1 MLMVRDKSFYK
12 SLLLIALPA
21 AFQSL
26 ISFGVNMTDTVMVG
40 ALGEEALSAVSLGNQ
55 VSVFMMMFIKGV
67 SAGTAVMISQ
77 YWGKKD
83 MSRIKNIFAIG
94 FQASLGIALLF
105 FVGAFFFPKSLMS
118 VLTNNQALIN
128 RAPEYLTMVA
138 FSYLLYAVTEN
149 FIVMLRNV
157 EIVRISLV
165 ISGCSFVMNLIGN
178 YVLIFGKLG
187 FPAMGIRGA
196 AVSTV
201 ITRACELLVVAAYL
215 AFFDRKLHLQP
226 LDLLRGKKEMWID
239 YIKYGV
245 PMMAADVLWGMV
257 NTGKQMIMGRL
268 GTDAVAAN
276 SIADVVLQL
285 AMMFVT
291 GLASAS
297 GVLVGKSVGAKRYD
311 LTRQYSKTIQVLFF
325 FLGIGAALLTY
336 FIRDFAISFYNVS
349 DSVKEL
355 ARQYLFFGALTI
367 WGTGYAAGSF
377 QGINRG
383 AGDVNFV
390 LNVNLIC
397 GWLIVIPLCALGAF
411 VWHVPA
417 PVVFFF
423 TRIDQILK
431 VFIAFFRLRS
441 DRWIRNVTRDSPAE
455 SG

>member
-1 MLMVRDKSFYK
+1 MLMVRDKGFYK
-12 SLLLIALPA
+12 SLLMIALPA

-26 ISFGVNMTDTVMVG
+26 I
-40 ALGEEALSAVSLGNQ
+40 SLGNQ
-55 VSVFMMMFIKGV
+55 VSVFMMMFIKGI

-83 MSRIKNIFAIG
+83 MARIKNIFAIG

-105 FVGAFFFPKSLMS
+105 FIGSFFFPKNLMA
-118 VLTNNQALIN
+118 VLTDNRVLID
-128 RAPEYLTMVA
+128 RAPDYLSAVA
-138 FSYLLYAVTEN
+138 FSYLLYAITEN
-149 FIVMLRNV
+149 LIVMLRNV

-165 ISGCSFVMNLIGN
+165 ISCCSFLINLLGD
-178 YVLIFGKLG
+178 YALIFGKLG
-187 FPAMGIRGA
+187 FPALGIRGA
-196 AVSTV
+196 AWATV
-201 ITRACELLVVAAYL
+201 FARACELLVVVVYL
-215 AFFDRKLHLQP
+215 VFFDHRLHLKP
-226 LDLLRGKKEMWID
+226 MDLLRGKKEMWID

-311 LTRQYSKTIQVLFF
+311 LTHQYAKTIQVLFF

-336 FIRDFAISFYNVS
+336 GIRDFAISFYNVS
-349 DSVKEL
+349 NPVKEL
-355 ARQYLFFGALTI
+355 AREYLLYGALTI
-367 WGTGYAAGSF
+367 WGTGYAAGCF

-390 LNVNLIC
+390 LKVNLVC
-397 GWLIVIPLCALGAF
+397 GWIIVIPLCALGAF

-417 PVVFFF
+417 PIVFFF

-441 DRWIRNVTRDSPAE
+441 GRWIRNVTRESPGENRDHLA
-455 SG
+455 SGKT